1 MPAGSTRPADSEF
14 DVQQA
19 YKTGAT
25 LNDDFWHFR
34 PVNLGVPYMYGTNSA
49 GGYFEDLSSDQTY
62 NIEDDAII
70 FVYNY
75 MTNEYN
81 VVKVLTW
88 RTTTKPGRS
97 VGPSPALL
105 RRFSATLPS
114 IWVMSL
120 WQTILMK

>member
-1 MPAGSTRPADSEF
+1 MVGSLYTYEVNDAGYYELTAVPAGSTRPADSEF

-62 NIEDDAII
+62 NIEDDASSSS
-70 FVYNY
+70 
-75 MTNEYN
+75 
-81 VVKVLTW
+81 
-88 RTTTKPGRS
+88 TTT
-97 VGPSPALL
+97 
-105 RRFSATLPS
+105 
-114 IWVMSL
+114 
-120 WQTILMK
+120 